1 MIGVREND
9 VGLCS
14 NTFEIF
20 MHNAHNHRKW
30 KKYRKKYELTWE
42 YLIYS

>member
-20 MHNAHNHRKW
+20 MHITTGNGKTTEKNMNLHGN
-30 KKYRKKYELTWE
+30 
-42 YLIYS
+42 I